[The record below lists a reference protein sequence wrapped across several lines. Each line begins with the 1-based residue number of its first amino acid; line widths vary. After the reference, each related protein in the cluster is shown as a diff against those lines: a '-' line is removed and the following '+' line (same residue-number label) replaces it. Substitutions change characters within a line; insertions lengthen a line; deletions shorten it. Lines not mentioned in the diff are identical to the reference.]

1 MLLFKVK
8 QYLNKNV
15 IHGTGENQKL
25 QGKKMTRDKS
35 L

>member
-15 IHGTGENQKL
+15 NMALEKTKNSR
-25 QGKKMTRDKS
+25 GKNDS
-35 L
+35 G